1 MCIRD
6 RYYWRITQWI
16 MPWYTIIPPFGTHNP
31 LGAHAWVPID
41 DETCWA
47 WSINY
52 HPTRNFTDDEF
63 ASMRRGDGIHSK
75 NIPGTYYTVANKTND
90 YLIDREAQRAQR
102 SFSGVE
108 GIAAQDFS
116 LQESMGPIVDRT
128 KERLGTS
135 DAAIILARRRLLA
148 AAEEAAE
155 NTEPLPGDQPEHH
168 RVRSASVLL
177 PKSVPFNEGAQEA
190 LIVHPGEAFVSI

>member
-1 MCIRD
+1 
-6 RYYWRITQWI
+6 
-16 MPWYTIIPPFGTHNP
+16 MPWYTVIPPFGTHNP

-52 HPTRNFTDDEF
+52 HPTRPLHDAELD
-63 ASMRRGDGIHSK
+63 SMRRGEGIHSK
-75 NIPGTYYTVANKTND
+75 NIPGTYRTLANKEND
-90 YLIDREAQRAQR
+90 YLIDRQAQRDKR
-102 SFSGVE
+102 TFSGVK
-108 GIAAQDFS
+108 GISAQDFS

-148 AAEEAAE
+148 AAEDAAE
-155 NTEPLPGDQPEHH
+155 DAPEIPGGRAEHH

-177 PKSVPFNEGAQEA
+177 PKEVPFQDGAQDA
-190 LIVHPGEAFVSI
+190 LVVRAGEDFVSI